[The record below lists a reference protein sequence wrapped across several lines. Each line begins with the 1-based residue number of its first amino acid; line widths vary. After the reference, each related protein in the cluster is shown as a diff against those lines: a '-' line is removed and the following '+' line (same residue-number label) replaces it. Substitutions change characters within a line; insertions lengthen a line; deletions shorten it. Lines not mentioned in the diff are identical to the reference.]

1 MALGINTEAG
11 SFDPFV
17 KFDARAGRWF
27 RKGKTE
33 LSEPD
38 TIDITE
44 GFVAM
49 FDLSAIEVGWIL
61 FAAGAGPVY
70 MTQPVE
76 KGLPPKPGDGDFKQ
90 GFKMRIVLP
99 DHLGGG
105 VHEVA
110 STAKALIG
118 AIDTMHTAYLA
129 APEAKANKLPIYK
142 MTGTLVIESKGPQG
156 VTRNYAPKLELV
168 GWDERP
174 ASLAAAKA
182 KANGQPP
189 AQQPSAQA
197 AFTMASPAATGSTQV
212 PPPQA
217 VKPGAMKFG

>member
-11 SFDPFV
+11 NFDPFV

-27 RKGKTE
+27 RKGKE
-33 LSEPD
+33 GEPD

-44 GFVAM
+44 SFGAV
-49 FDLSAIEVGWIL
+49 FDLSDVEVGWIL

-70 MTQPVE
+70 ITQDVS
-76 KGLPPKPGDGDFKQ
+76 KGLPQKPAGGDHKQ

-105 VHEVA
+105 VHELA

-118 AIDTMHTAYLA
+118 VIDTMHTAYVA
-129 APEAKANKLPIYK
+129 APESRQGKLPVYK
-142 MTGTLVIESKGPQG
+142 MTGTTTIESKAPTG
-156 VTRNYAPKLELV
+156 VTRNYAPKMELV
-168 GWDERP
+168 SWVDRP
-174 ASLAAAKA
+174 VSLGVKPNGSQQAS
-182 KANGQPP
+182 QSSP
-189 AQQPSAQA
+189 A
-197 AFTMASPAATGSTQV
+197 PAATGSTTV

-217 VKPGAMKFG
+217 KKPAQDAMKFG